1 MTLPRNPENGPVN
14 VAQAPIRFSAEN
26 NGFCTVGGFGI
37 ADNGFSDYLTG
48 EPNVGK
54 GRKQ

>member
-1 MTLPRNPENGPVN
+1 MEIVIVFQRPLFN
-14 VAQAPIRFSAEN
+14 QRFN
-26 NGFCTVGGFGI
+26 I
-37 ADNGFSDYLTG
+37 PGFSDYLTG